1 MVSLYISN
9 GVRYRLSTGK
19 TLQKIL
25 FAPPSIPVLLISE
38 QLSFAPDYDLARAL
52 AKGLPIVPAINGFD
66 SETCGQEE
74 QLEFTREEDVRI
86 EPGQVA
92 FIFAR
97 LKEFFMCQGDML
109 QLFKWVILPA

>member
-9 GVRYRLSTGK
+9 GVRYGLSTGK

-25 FAPPSIPVLLISE
+25 FGPLSISVLLISE
-38 QLSFAPDYDLARAL
+38 QLSFAAYYDLARAL
-52 AKGLPIVPAINGFD
+52 AKGFPIVPAINGFD

-86 EPGQVA
+86 EPGQVT

-97 LKEFFMCQGDML
+97 LKEFFMRHGDML